1 MAILLWL
8 YAMVPWLALAV
19 NVLVQLGVC
28 RQPGVAGTRP
38 RWSLMRSIYAGFLA
52 GFALVAAVGACYL
65 VGGPRT
71 PGDALA
77 SAAVNVMTYGALSF
91 GYFHFINLGETAR
104 RIRIIR
110 EIDAAGR
117 PLTREVI
124 LARLPPRPSSA
135 CASTGF

>member
-1 MAILLWL
+1 
-8 YAMVPWLALAV
+8 
-19 NVLVQLGVC
+19 
-28 RQPGVAGTRP
+28 
-38 RWSLMRSIYAGFLA
+38 
-52 GFALVAAVGACYL
+52 
-65 VGGPRT
+65 
-71 PGDALA
+71 
-77 SAAVNVMTYGALSF
+77 MTYGVLSF

-124 LARLPPRPSSA
+124 LDRYTPRPSSA